1 MGSILG
7 SRRSPGGGHRNPLW
21 YSCLEN
27 PMDGEPGG
35 VQSRESA
42 KSRTRLS
49 ELACTSQVQCP
60 AVYINRIF
68 FIRSPVDGHL
78 RCSHAL
84 AVVNRAALNVGAH
97 VSFFKMHLTLAS
109 SWTYHASCKC
119 RELQFLFYFKNIYLF
134 GCARPQLRYSGPLV
148 AAFGIL
154 LPNQGSNSGPLHL
167 ERGVLAA
174 RPPGKSWATC
184 MLLN

>member
-1 MGSILG
+1 MRCLSLSDSSSPCLTV
-7 SRRSPGGGHRNPLW
+7 SRPIHASADGTVLSRSPLCMN
-21 YSCLEN
+21 S
-27 PMDGEPGG
+27 
-35 VQSRESA
+35 
-42 KSRTRLS
+42 
-49 ELACTSQVQCP
+49 
-60 AVYINRIF
+60 IF
-68 FIRSPVDGHL
+68 LTRSPVDGHL

-184 MLLN
+184 MFLS